1 MSNHLNQFQA
11 HVDTQTAGLW
21 NMFFPERMTEE
32 MAKEVKDDIIVHLQ
46 NILNYRMPQTKN
58 YVHDSSDMYVHDS
71 SDKATYTLDQ
81 FQAYVRQKLNELPD
95 SVQTKSGM
103 RKWRDALE
111 GEWNRLIN
119 SRPYYGPFSQ
129 HFADTKERIDMKKQ
143 IELHMSAIL
152 HNVKKFVKFL
162 ESVHEPVQYLQFV
175 HEPPVDSKKI
185 SANLYFVQCPL
196 PISCV

>member
-1 MSNHLNQFQA
+1 MSNHLNQFQS
-11 HVDTQTAGLW
+11 HQDMQTVGTYGLANIW
-21 NMFFPERMTEE
+21 DKLFGERIETMTADE
-32 MAKEVKDDIIVHLQ
+32 AKEVQGRIIVDLK
-46 NILNYRMPQTKN
+46 NILDYYMEDQ
-58 YVHDSSDMYVHDS
+58 
-71 SDKATYTLDQ
+71 ATYTLHE
-81 FQAYVRQKLNELPD
+81 FQAHVRQKLNELPD
-95 SVQTKSGM
+95 SVQTVSGM